1 MMSMYLKNI
10 PVIRATQGDI
20 YRNVVAPFSVVPVN
34 GESGAELEITEIEYP
49 YAVVLSQEC
58 DLEQDFTNRKMAQ
71 DKQDKFLPSILF
83 APAYLAQPL
92 REGKHLEEVGL
103 KMERINSANW
113 HINKQN
119 RNLRYHFLKKD
130 LNFGVP
136 DLTIDF
142 KHYFTISRDMFCH
155 IILNDQHYVA
165 SLNFLFRE
173 DLSNRFSN
181 YLSRIGLP
189 LIEEPTGNFVE

>member
-1 MMSMYLKNI
+1 MSMYLKNS

-20 YRNVVAPFSVVPVN
+20 YRNVVAPFSIVPVN
-34 GESGAELEITEIEYP
+34 GENGTEFEITEIEYP

-92 REGKHLEEVGL
+92 REGTHLEEVSL

-113 HINKQN
+113 KIIKQN

-136 DLTIDF
+136 DLAIDF

-165 SLNFLFRE
+165 SIDFLFRE
-173 DLSNRFSN
+173 DLSNRFSH

-189 LIEEPTGNFVE
+189 LIEEPTENFVE

>member
-1 MMSMYLKNI
+1 MYLKNS
-10 PVIRATQGDI
+10 PVIRARQGDI
-20 YRNVVAPFSVVPVN
+20 YRNVVAPFSAVPVN
-34 GESGAELEITEIEYP
+34 GESDAELEITEIEYP

-58 DLEQDFTNRKMAQ
+58 DLEQDFTNRKMTQ
-71 DKQDKFLPSILF
+71 DKQDKFLPAILF
-83 APAYLAQPL
+83 APAYLAQQL
-92 REGKHLEEVGL
+92 KEGIHLEKVGL

-113 HINKQN
+113 KISKQN

-136 DLTIDF
+136 DLAIDF
-142 KHYFTISRDMFCH
+142 KHYFTISRDVFCH

-165 SLNFLFRE
+165 SLGFLFRE
-173 DLSNRFSN
+173 DLSNRFSH

-189 LIEEPTGNFVE
+189 LIEKPTGNFV